1 MRIYRKK
8 KTGPHARPFKSFEM
22 TDDAPIRPRLVL
34 ATTLLPEGPDGVE
47 RLRVALEAGDVVS
60 VLIDPAGHSAAAFQ
74 DFCETVVP
82 MVQEAGAAAIVVE
95 DTRCA
100 GRVKADG
107 FHAPEGTIEALGEAM
122 ARFSPRLIVGT
133 SGFNTRHDA
142 LEAGER
148 MPDYVLFGKL
158 GADGEAEP
166 HRRNLDLAEWWAS
179 IVEIPCIVQGGGD
192 LATLPQAIAT
202 GAEFILLSRA
212 IFGQA
217 EGIAERVAEANR
229 LFDEAVAAEAA

>member
-1 MRIYRKK
+1 
-8 KTGPHARPFKSFEM
+8 M

-34 ATTLLPEGPDGVE
+34 ATTLLPDGPEGPA
-47 RLRVALEAGDVVS
+47 RLRAAFEGGDIAS
-60 VLIDPAGHSAAAFQ
+60 VLIDPAGRDVAAFQ
-74 DFCETVVP
+74 DFCEAIVP
-82 MVQEAGAAAIVVE
+82 LVQEAGAAAIVVE

-122 ARFSPRLIVGT
+122 ARFSPRLIVGA
-133 SGFNTRHDA
+133 SGFNTRHEA

-148 MPDYVLFGKL
+148 MPDYILFGKL

-179 IVEIPCIVQGGGD
+179 IVEIPCILQGGGD
-192 LATLPQAIAT
+192 LASLPQAIST
-202 GAEFILLSRA
+202 RAEFVLLSRA
-212 IFGQA
+212 IFGEA
-217 EGIAERVAEANR
+217 EGITERVAAVNR
-229 LFDEAVAAEAA
+229 AFDEAAVKAAAEVA

>member
-1 MRIYRKK
+1 
-8 KTGPHARPFKSFEM
+8 M

-34 ATTLLPEGPDGVE
+34 ATTLLPDGPEGLE
-47 RLRVALEAGDVVS
+47 RLREALSAGDVAS
-60 VLIDPAGHSAAAFQ
+60 VFLDPTGRADAAFQ
-74 DFCETVVP
+74 DFCEAAVP
-82 MVQEAGAAAIVVE
+82 IVQEAGAAAIVAE

-107 FHAPEGTIEALGEAM
+107 FHTSGGSIEALGEAM
-122 ARFSPRLIVGT
+122 ARFSPRLIVGA

-158 GADGEAEP
+158 GADGDAEP
-166 HRRNLDLAEWWAS
+166 HRRNVELGGWWSS

-212 IFGQA
+212 IFGEA
-217 EGIAERVAEANR
+217 EGVAARVTEANR
-229 LFDEAVAAEAA
+229 LFDEAAVVEAA

>member
-1 MRIYRKK
+1 MGLKP
-8 KTGPHARPFKSFEM
+8 GPPAREYDM

-34 ATTLLPEGPDGVE
+34 ATTLLPDGEPGLE
-47 RLRVALEAGDVVS
+47 RLREAFAGGDIAS
-60 VLIDPAGHSAAAFQ
+60 VLIDPAGREVAAFQ
-74 DFCETVVP
+74 DFCEAVVP
-82 MVQEAGAAAIVVE
+82 LVQESGAAAIVVE

-122 ARFSPRLIVGT
+122 ARFSPRLIVGA
-133 SGFNTRHDA
+133 SGFNTRHEA

-148 MPDYVLFGKL
+148 MPDYILFGKL

-179 IVEIPCIVQGGGD
+179 IVELPCILQGGAD
-192 LATLPQAIAT
+192 LATLPLAIAT
-202 GAEFILLSRA
+202 RAEFILLSRA
-212 IFGQA
+212 IFGEA
-217 EGIAERVAEANR
+217 EGVGARVAEVNR
-229 LFDEAVAAEAA
+229 LFDAAAKGEAA